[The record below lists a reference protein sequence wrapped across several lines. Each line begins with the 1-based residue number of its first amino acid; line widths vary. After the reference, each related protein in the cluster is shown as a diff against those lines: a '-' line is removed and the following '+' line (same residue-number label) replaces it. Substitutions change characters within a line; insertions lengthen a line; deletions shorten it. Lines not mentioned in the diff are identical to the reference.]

1 MRRGRSTSIT
11 LAITIVF
18 LQFQFYFFWNYPITV
33 GLISLPFVLALLY
46 EIKLK
51 IDFFLVILILVMQS
65 LTVGILNNRIDY
77 LQFLRTFILFTIS
90 IVCIAICMG
99 SKLKTLGSQNVKY
112 FEYTYI
118 LLTLFSVFQVAFGE
132 LFPILNK
139 PFGSFTNY
147 YAIQGTYFGEFARAS
162 GFYNEP
168 SYNALIS
175 ISLVPIFCATLNGKL
190 LTRILSLGMIY
201 ALTTYSL
208 AGIVYFMIL
217 GLVIATRAKISKRLL
232 MPIYLVFIA
241 STFSYVGT
249 RIESIN
255 TSGSSLNF
263 RIIAP
268 FKALK
273 AILPENFFGIPLGS
287 VEQEMFKIG
296 LLNGQNI
303 GTSIDN
309 GIYLFVMYFGATA
322 ILLIILTGIVF
333 YRYTITVKNFSAL
346 DFLVL
351 GTPIFTLAM
360 TGAVFTPEFVIIE
373 SLAIYGTR
381 LFFENKRILR
391 L

>member
-1 MRRGRSTSIT
+1 MRRDRSASMT
-11 LAITIVF
+11 LAISIVF

-33 GLISLPFVLALLY
+33 GSIIFPFILTLLF
-46 EIKLK
+46 ELKLK
-51 IDFFLVILILVMQS
+51 IDFLLATLILVMQS
-65 LTVGILNNRIDY
+65 LIIGILNNRIDY
-77 LQFLRTFILFTIS
+77 LQFFRTFVLFTIS
-90 IVCIAICMG
+90 ILCFAICIS
-99 SKLKTLGSQNVKY
+99 SKLKTLSSQNIKY
-112 FEYTYI
+112 VEYTYI
-118 LLTLFSVFQVAFGE
+118 LLTLFSVLQVAFGE

-139 PFGSFTNY
+139 PFGNFTNH
-147 YAIQGTYFGEFARAS
+147 YAIQGTYFGEIARAS

-175 ISLVPIFCATLNGKL
+175 ISLIPIFCATLKGKS
-190 LTRILSLGMIY
+190 LTRVFSLGMIS

-208 AGIVYFMIL
+208 AGIVYFVIF

-232 MPIYLVFIA
+232 IPIYLVFIA
-241 STFSYVGT
+241 STFSYVVT

-255 TSGSSLNF
+255 TSGSSLNY

-268 FKALK
+268 IQALK
-273 AILPENFFGIPLGS
+273 AILPENLFGIPLGS
-287 VEQEMFKIG
+287 IEQEMFKLG

-309 GIYLFVMYFGATA
+309 GIFLFVMYFGATA
-322 ILLIILTGIVF
+322 MLLIILTGIVF

-351 GTPIFTLAM
+351 GTPIFTLTL
-360 TGAVFTPEFVIIE
+360 TGAVFTLEFVIIE

-381 LFFENKRILR
+381 LFFENKRILS

>member
-1 MRRGRSTSIT
+1 MRQGRSTSIT

-33 GLISLPFVLALLY
+33 GLISLPFILALLY
-46 EIKLK
+46 ELKLK
-51 IDFFLVILILVMQS
+51 IDFFLVTLVLVMQS
-65 LTVGILNNRIDY
+65 LTIGILNNRIDY
-77 LQFLRTFILFTIS
+77 LQFLRTFVLFTIS
-90 IVCIAICMG
+90 IVCIAICIG
-99 SKLKTLGSQNVKY
+99 SKLKTLSSQNVKH

-118 LLTLFSVFQVAFGE
+118 LLTLFSVLQVAFGE

-147 YAIQGTYFGEFARAS
+147 YAIQGTYFGEIARAS

-175 ISLVPIFCATLNGKL
+175 ISLIPIFCATLKEKS
-190 LTRILSLGMIY
+190 LTRVLSLGMIY

-232 MPIYLVFIA
+232 RPIYLVFIA

-249 RIESIN
+249 RIASIN
-255 TSGSSLNF
+255 TFGSSLNF
-263 RIIAP
+263 RMIAP

-273 AILPENFFGIPLGS
+273 AILPENLFGIPLGS
-287 VEQEMFKIG
+287 VEQEMFQLK
-296 LLNGQNI
+296 LLNGENI

-309 GIYLFVMYFGATA
+309 GIYLFVMYFGVTA
-322 ILLIILTGIVF
+322 MLLIILTGIVF

-351 GTPIFTLAM
+351 GTPIFTLTL

-381 LFFENKRILR
+381 LFFENKRILS

>member
-46 EIKLK
+46 ELKLK
-51 IDFFLVILILVMQS
+51 IDFFLVTLILVMQS
-65 LTVGILNNRIDY
+65 LTIGILNNRIDY
-77 LQFLRTFILFTIS
+77 SQFLRTLVLFTIS
-90 IVCIAICMG
+90 IVCIAICIG

-118 LLTLFSVFQVAFGE
+118 LLTLFSVLQVAFGE

-147 YAIQGTYFGEFARAS
+147 YAIQGTYFGEIARAS

-175 ISLVPIFCATLNGKL
+175 ISLVPIFCATLKGKS

-217 GLVIATRAKISKRLL
+217 GLVIATRVKISKRLL
-232 MPIYLVFIA
+232 MLIYLGFIA

-273 AILPENFFGIPLGS
+273 AILPENLFGIPLGS
-287 VEQEMFKIG
+287 VEQEMFQIG

-351 GTPIFTLAM
+351 GTPIFTLTL

-381 LFFENKRILR
+381 LFFENKRILS